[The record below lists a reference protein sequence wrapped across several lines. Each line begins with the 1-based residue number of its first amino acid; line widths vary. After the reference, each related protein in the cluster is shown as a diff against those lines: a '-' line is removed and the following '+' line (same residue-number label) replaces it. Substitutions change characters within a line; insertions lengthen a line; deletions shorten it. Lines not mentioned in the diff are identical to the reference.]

1 MPYLEAGKFNYTII
15 LASEIAYVGW
25 MNVTIYLSH
34 NEQVIPLHL
43 QNDIKAHIL
52 TWSVH
57 SKLVT
62 VISGIQDWATLEHIS
77 HTSDQVNSR

>member
-1 MPYLEAGKFNYTII
+1 MPA
-15 LASEIAYVGW
+15 
-25 MNVTIYLSH
+25 YLSH

-52 TWSVH
+52 AWSVH

-62 VISGIQDWATLEHIS
+62 AINRIQDWAKLEQIS
-77 HTSDQVNSR
+77 HTSI